1 MAWSGL
7 AMSKFGR
14 LNPKGR
20 AFRGNFRIFSGASLA
35 CRNAPGNEKN
45 TRKMETCPEIPLT
58 KWNKI
63 TRLFPTRKLL
73 LRRDRK
79 IVPNMTVLI
88 EGPGLRGSAVSST
101 RAGLYTRHLK
111 PPCSRQKTKLM
122 VREAHTIPIS
132 THNAN
137 YWEGSLEFWDELQIP
152 SQAAK
157 PPRRCRSTRSAA
169 QKGIP
174 PAVMLGS

>member
-1 MAWSGL
+1 MP
-7 AMSKFGR
+7 KFGR
-14 LNPKGR
+14 LDPKGR

-45 TRKMETCPEIPLT
+45 TRTMETCPEIPWA
-58 KWNKI
+58 KWNK
-63 TRLFPTRKLL
+63 TTGLFPTRKLP

-79 IVPNMTVLI
+79 IVPNMTILI

-101 RAGLYTRHLK
+101 GAGLYTRHLK
-111 PPCSRQKTKLM
+111 PPCSCQKTKPDGSRSSHDTNFHPQCKLL
-122 VREAHTIPIS
+122 
-132 THNAN
+132 
-137 YWEGSLEFWDELQIP
+137 EGSLEFWDKLQIP

-157 PPRRCRSTRSAA
+157 PPRRCRSTGSAA